1 MDITPPMLKPAIWVA
16 ALLRRAQ
23 SAGAFATII
32 KKGDEDGGAVLLC
45 VRARGGMCTLYRPVR
60 NMEGARVWWPKGP
73 MSEADMD
80 PYLRARQETDPDIWI
95 VEIEDNKG
103 RHFITEPIETST

>member
-1 MDITPPMLKPAIWVA
+1 
-16 ALLRRAQ
+16 
-23 SAGAFATII
+23 
-32 KKGDEDGGAVLLC
+32 
-45 VRARGGMCTLYRPVR
+45 
-60 NMEGARVWWPKGP
+60 